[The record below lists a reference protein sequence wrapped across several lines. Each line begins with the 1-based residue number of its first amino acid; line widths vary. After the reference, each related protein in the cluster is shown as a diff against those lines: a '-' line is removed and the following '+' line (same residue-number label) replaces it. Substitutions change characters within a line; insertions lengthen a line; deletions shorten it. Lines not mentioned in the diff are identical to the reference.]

1 MKIYLDNCCFNR
13 PFDDQGCGESAMK
26 TDTEIRIEGTE
37 ALIRTMGELAAERYI
52 ALIQRD
58 PFDYTKWQKKLWSE
72 KSIEQISEE
81 AMLSRE

>member
-1 MKIYLDNCCFNR
+1 
-13 PFDDQGCGESAMK
+13 MK

-52 ALIQRD
+52 ALIQRES
-58 PFDYTKWQKKLWSE
+58 FDYTKWQKKLWSE
-72 KSIEQISEE
+72 KSIEQLSEE

>member
-1 MKIYLDNCCFNR
+1 
-13 PFDDQGCGESAMK
+13 MK

-52 ALIQRD
+52 ALIQRES
-58 PFDYTKWQKKLWSE
+58 FDYTKWQKKLWSE